1 MALHDYEQALLIQAE
16 QALRAIPGVTVY
28 GPADPSGRCSVLSF
42 SAAGVDSSLLAVELD
57 HGFDIAVRS
66 GLHCAPLAH
75 RTLGTLPGGTV
86 RLSPGWSTTSEEIA
100 FFSDAVVQC
109 IDKIRT

>member
-1 MALHDYEQALLIQAE
+1 
-16 QALRAIPGVTVY
+16 VTIY
-28 GPADPSGRCSVLSF
+28 GPEEPSDRCSVLSF
-42 SAAGVDSSLLAVELD
+42 TASGVDSALLAAELD
-57 HGFDIAVRS
+57 HCFDIAVRA

-75 RTLGTLPGGTV
+75 RTLGTFPGGTV

-109 IDKIRT
+109 ICKIRKSALKN